1 MKLEVLCHLDAAVG
15 IYVPLGPSKRK
26 SQPIRISLY
35 PECTLHI
42 RMPVCLQS
50 YFSVKKQAMAGE
62 GQLRDLRPWCFRVA
76 HTALVLIAGERGT
89 TFIIEK
95 ARVR

>member
-1 MKLEVLCHLDAAVG
+1 
-15 IYVPLGPSKRK
+15 
-26 SQPIRISLY
+26 
-35 PECTLHI
+35 
-42 RMPVCLQS
+42 MPVCLQS